1 MTKKLSLAN
10 PRIAGWIVFAILLL
24 VTQLIAIQIF
34 ETEREKEYVQLK
46 NETQFFKN
54 HLETSL
60 NHSVTAT
67 HMLAFL
73 VQKEII
79 QDNFDAISQDIM
91 ERNDFIDAMQLVE
104 GSVITKTYPLQGNE
118 EAIAYNIANDS
129 THARESRKAML
140 KRELYFEGPFEL
152 VQGGTGIVGRLP
164 IFKDDK
170 FWGFSAVIIRTETLL
185 DAFGINGSGDNETYY
200 FQLAKSNPLDSAA
213 TLLYDHGVDF
223 TEGMV
228 NKAHIPIG
236 EWTIYVKTKTPVH
249 FKLTWPFAVIG
260 FVLAGVMGIFTWY
273 IANQPHKLRIMVN
286 ERTGR
291 LKTANNKLKQKT
303 RELEAL
309 NNDLEQFAYIAS
321 HDLQEPLRMI
331 TSFLAQ
337 LQKKYNDQLDDK
349 AKQYIHFAIDG
360 AMRMKQII
368 QDLLVYSQIS
378 QLEEPQQEID
388 LKEIVDE
395 VTAVLRGTIKERSAR
410 ITTQNLPK
418 IFGHR
423 APLMLVLQNLIGNS
437 LKYMRENIP
446 PEIEI
451 VGKELGDSWEI
462 SVSDN
467 GIGIEETYYDKIFIL
482 FERLHTSD
490 KYEGTG
496 LGLSIVKKII
506 DNLGGEITVKSEV
519 GKGSTFTFTLPKVK

>member
-1 MTKKLSLAN
+1 MTKKLSLTN
-10 PRIAGWIVFAILLL
+10 PRFAGWIVFAILLL
-24 VTQLIAIQIF
+24 VTQLIAIQIL
-34 ETEREKEYVQLK
+34 EIERENEYVQLK
-46 NETQFFKN
+46 QETQFFKN

-79 QDNFDAISQDIM
+79 KDNFDTISQDIM
-91 ERNDFIDAMQLVE
+91 ERNDFIDALQLVE
-104 GSVITKTYPLQGNE
+104 GSVIKKTFPLEGNE
-118 EAIAYNIANDS
+118 EAIEYNLADDS

-140 KRELYFEGPFEL
+140 KKELYFEGPFEL

-200 FQLAKSNPLDSAA
+200 FQLAKSDPVDSAA
-213 TLLYDHGVDF
+213 TLLYNHEVDF

-228 NKAHIPIG
+228 HKAQIPIG
-236 EWTIYVKTKTPVH
+236 EWTIYVKAKNPVH
-249 FKLTWPFAVIG
+249 FQRTWPFAIIG
-260 FVLAGVMGIFTWY
+260 FMLAAVMGVFTWY
-273 IANQPHKLRIMVN
+273 MSDQPRKMRVLVN
-286 ERTGR
+286 ERTLS
-291 LKTANNKLKQKT
+291 LKNVNTKLKQNT
-303 RELEAL
+303 RELEIL
-309 NNDLEQFAYIAS
+309 NRDLEQFAYIAS

-331 TSFLAQ
+331 TSFLVQ
-337 LQKKYNDQLDDK
+337 LQKKYDDKLDDK
-349 AKQYIHFAIDG
+349 GKQYIHFAVDG

-378 QLEEPQQEID
+378 RLEEPQQEVD
-388 LKEIVDE
+388 LKAVVDE

-418 IFGHR
+418 ILGHR
-423 APLMLVLQNLIGNS
+423 APLMLLFQNLIGNS
-437 LKYMRENIP
+437 LKYARENIP

-451 VGKELGDSWEI
+451 VGKELEDSWEI

-467 GIGIEETYYDKIFIL
+467 GIGIAETYYDKIFIL

-490 KYEGTG
+490 EYEGTG

-506 DNLGGEITVKSEV
+506 NNLGGEITVESEV
-519 GKGSTFTFTLPKVK
+519 GKGSTFTFTLPKAK